1 MKRGKGDRTGGGS
14 ASGRAGG
21 SAGGS
26 GSGGGGTDQ
35 RGSADVAPPQACRVL
50 LVVTGGI
57 AAYKAADVVREL
69 HHAGATVQVAMTRE
83 ATQFVAPLTFEALS
97 GRRVALELLP
107 GVTDGSIDHIR
118 LGREC
123 DVAAVVPATAN
134 FIARLWA
141 GLADDLS
148 SATLLAL
155 PQTVPLLLAPAM
167 NREMWVHPATRRN
180 VRELAALHGARLQVV
195 EPVVK
200 ELACGEIG
208 QGGLAEPSVI
218 AAAILRHAA
227 RRNAAPA

>member
-1 MKRGKGDRTGGGS
+1 MKRRNEAGDLDRGRGTAERTVEGP
-14 ASGRAGG
+14 AK
-21 SAGGS
+21 
-26 GSGGGGTDQ
+26 
-35 RGSADVAPPQACRVL
+35 RVL

-69 HHAGATVQVAMTRE
+69 HHAGATVQVAMTRD

-97 GRRVALELLP
+97 GRRVALDLLP

-134 FIARLWA
+134 FIAKLWA
-141 GLADDLS
+141 GLADDLP

-155 PQTVPLLLAPAM
+155 PQAIPMVLAPAM
-167 NREMWVHPATRRN
+167 NGEMWAHPATRRN
-180 VRELAALHGARLQVV
+180 VRELEALHGARLHLV

-200 ELACGEIG
+200 ELACGETG
-208 QGGLAEPSVI
+208 QGGLAEPAVI
-218 AAAILRHAA
+218 AAAILRHAM
-227 RRNAAPA
+227 RKLQAPA